1 MSLTLGRQGGI
12 AQPLK
17 KRTVGQTNIAHV
29 YDGANHIWPTSVIHF
44 SDFTSVQLRYIWGSD
59 DGRDLDTK
67 SYYVNSPINSLN
79 YIAVGWSWNLS
90 QIPYL
95 YWGGDN
101 TNSGAECYV
110 GTQGGKAD
118 DGKTSIGEI
127 KYTKLNKI
135 GELTIYS
142 PIES

>member
-1 MSLTLGRQGGI
+1 MSLTLGREGGI
-12 AQPLK
+12 AKPLK

-44 SDFTSVQLRYIWGSD
+44 
-59 DGRDLDTK
+59 
-67 SYYVNSPINSLN
+67 
-79 YIAVGWSWNLS
+79 
-90 QIPYL
+90 
-95 YWGGDN
+95 
-101 TNSGAECYV
+101 
-110 GTQGGKAD
+110 AD

>member
-1 MSLTLGRQGGI
+1 MSLTLGREGGI
-12 AQPLK
+12 AKPLK
-17 KRTVGQTNIAHV
+17 KRTVGQINIAHV
-29 YDGANHIWPTSVIHF
+29 YDDANHIWPTSVIYF

-101 TNSGAECYV
+101 TDSGAECV
-110 GTQGGKAD
+110 LIPLAKRAITNNINSFDKFLKPIAD
-118 DGKTSIGEI
+118 KDEW
-127 KYTKLNKI
+127 
-135 GELTIYS
+135 
-142 PIES
+142 